1 MNRILAL
8 AFGVVCYG
16 LFFVSFLYLVG
27 FLGKFVVPKDI
38 DSGEQGPPAVAL
50 AVNVLLMGLFGAQH
64 SVMAR
69 RGFKAWWT
77 RYVPRPIERSVYV
90 LLTAVCLILIYRF
103 WQPMLG
109 TVWSIEN
116 PAGRLAVQGLYLAG
130 YGVVLVATFLID
142 HFDLFGLR
150 QVYLYARGQDYSAKR
165 FMTPGPY
172 KLIRHPLYVGWFIT
186 FWATPDMT
194 VGHLLFAVG
203 MSGYILLAIPHEERD
218 LLHFLGDEYRR
229 YRDKTPML
237 LPIPRRK

>member
-16 LFFVSFLYLVG
+16 VFFVSFLYLVG
-27 FLGKFVVPKDI
+27 FLGKFVVPKHI
-38 DSGEQGPPAVAL
+38 DSGEPGPPAVAL
-50 AVNVLLMGLFGAQH
+50 AVNVLLMALFGAQH

-77 RYVPRPIERSVYV
+77 RYIPRPVERSVYV
-90 LLTAVCLILIYRF
+90 LLTAVCLILIYWL

-116 PAGRLAVQGLYLAG
+116 PTGRLAVQGLFLAG
-130 YGVVLVATFLID
+130 FGLVLVTTFLID

-150 QVYLYARGQDYSAKR
+150 QVYLHARGQEYTAKS
-165 FMTPGPY
+165 FKNPGPY

-218 LLHFLGDEYRR
+218 LIHFLGDEYRR
-229 YRDKTPML
+229 YREKTPML